1 MAIETLTAFFMWC
14 SIIGVGIYALTAL
27 MVLAAP
33 DLIYRLQTQWL
44 ALPRETY
51 NAIIFS
57 YMGAFKIVLIVFVI
71 APYLSLLIIA

>member
-1 MAIETLTAFFMWC
+1 MTIETLTAFFMWC
-14 SIIGVGIYALTAL
+14 SIIGVGVYALTAL

-33 DLIYRLQTQWL
+33 DFIYRLQTQWL
-44 ALPRETY
+44 PLPRETY

-57 YMGAFKIVLIVFVI
+57 FMGAFKLALIVFVI